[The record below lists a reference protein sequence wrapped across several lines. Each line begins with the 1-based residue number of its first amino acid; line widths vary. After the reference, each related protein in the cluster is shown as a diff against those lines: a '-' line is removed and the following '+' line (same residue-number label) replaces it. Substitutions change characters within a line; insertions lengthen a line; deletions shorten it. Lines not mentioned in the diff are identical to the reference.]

1 MASVVSSL
9 GSKKKVRLQK
19 FFSSPVHFFL
29 LYKSKHFKNTFDQ
42 LLSSFDN
49 SGKFLLSVFLK
60 SGSVRGAFMSK
71 SLRRG
76 TEFSD
81 TEAFV
86 FEMDENDAKHFL
98 VKNPAEAIRVGEQSS
113 VQYSGLRFET
123 SQSSD
128 SISFGSC
135 LKLRLDNGVWYVSFC
150 TDMTCGTKWA
160 QEKNIHYVDVELHR
174 VEDVGDVLPNPWR
187 EVSWNDETR
196 DNLRKDFVSYKLLL
210 KSLPRVKALL
220 LGPVGSGK
228 SSFINSLRSTMYK
241 RIVHLPNIGTAVD
254 GFTQKMTTYNI
265 RVNQGGFESALSL
278 CDVKAIGDDDSTG
291 LSYSDALAVIKGH
304 IPEGY
309 KFQRGVTVS
318 DAVSGYIEN
327 PTLNEQIHCVLFVLD
342 ASKVTSYPS
351 SLQST
356 LKKLH
361 STISDMGIPQLIL
374 LTHVD
379 QVCPVVEDDVKYVY
393 SSRALQDK
401 MKKAAELLG
410 LSLSYVLPVRNYV
423 SQLTVDC
430 NADIL
435 LLNVVMSIL
444 QAADDTLEDKH
455 SIPVPVTPLTP
466 KKRCDN
472 LDGLFD

>member
-1 MASVVSSL
+1 MASTVSSL
-9 GSKKKVRLQK
+9 SSKKKLRLQK
-19 FFSSPVHFFL
+19 FFSSPVNFFL
-29 LYKSKHFKNTFDQ
+29 LYKSSSYRNTFDQ
-42 LLSSFDN
+42 LLYSFDN

-71 SLRRG
+71 SLRSG
-76 TEFSD
+76 TGFSD

-86 FEMDENDAKHFL
+86 FEMDEKDAKHFL
-98 VKNPAEAIRVGEQSS
+98 VKNPAEAVSVSNQSL
-113 VQYSGLRFET
+113 QT

-135 LKLRLDNGVWYVSFC
+135 LNLRLDNGCWYVSFC
-150 TDMTCGTKWA
+150 ADKTYGTKWA
-160 QEKNIHYVDVELHR
+160 QEKNLHFVDVELHR

-187 EVSWNDETR
+187 EVSWNDVTR

-241 RIVHLPNIGTAVD
+241 RIVHLPNIGTAVE
-254 GFTQKMTTYNI
+254 GFTEKMTTYNI
-265 RVNQGGFESALSL
+265 R
-278 CDVKAIGDDDSTG
+278 
-291 LSYSDALAVIKGH
+291 
-304 IPEGY
+304 
-309 KFQRGVTVS
+309 FQRGVTVS

-327 PTLNEQIHCVLFVLD
+327 PTMKEQIHCALFVLD

-361 STISDMGIPQLIL
+361 STLSDMGISPLIL

-379 QVCPVVEDDVKYVY
+379 QVCPIVEDDVKYVY

-410 LSLSYVLPVRNYV
+410 LSLSYVLPVKNYV

-430 NADIL
+430 NTDIL

-455 SIPVPVTPLTP
+455 PIPVPVTTLTP
-466 KKRCDN
+466 RKHCDN
-472 LDGLFD
+472 SYGLFD